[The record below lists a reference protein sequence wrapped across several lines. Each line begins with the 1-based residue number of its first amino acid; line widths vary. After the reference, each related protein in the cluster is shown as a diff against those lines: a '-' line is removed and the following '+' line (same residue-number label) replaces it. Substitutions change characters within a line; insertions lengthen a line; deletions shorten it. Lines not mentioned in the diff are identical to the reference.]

1 MHDHP
6 HHRYRMPFTSNRVR
20 MVTRLGELLAVAA
33 MGALLTPA
41 AGAQTRESGPWWPNP
56 EWGPDDQ
63 AGASNRITDT
73 KVMEA
78 LQMATTGRIYE
89 LGQVYEQGMPLFGTR
104 SYSMVLP
111 ARDPAA
117 GDNRIVANEEF
128 VSTQIGQVGTQ
139 FDGLGHVGQEVV
151 MEDGS
156 VEHVFY
162 NGFTAVE
169 MDTPG
174 GLQRLG
180 IEHVRPIVTKGV
192 LIDVAGYQGVERLP
206 NGYEVTV
213 EDLLGALAAQ
223 GMSAADLAP
232 GDALL
237 LRYGW
242 SSLWD
247 QPEAYNTNPPGIGL
261 AAAQWIIERQVTMIG
276 ADSWGS
282 EVIPNPDESLVF
294 PVHQELLTK
303 NGIFN
308 LENMQF
314 DELMDDVVYEFLFI
328 VTPIRFRGATGSP
341 ARPIAI
347 R

>member
-1 MHDHP
+1 MHDRP
-6 HHRYRMPFTSNRVR
+6 YLLHRTFPASGRRRSAMRV
-20 MVTRLGELLAVAA
+20 GASLALAA
-33 MGALLTPA
+33 FSALLTLS

-63 AGASNRITDT
+63 AGASNRITEA
-73 KVMEA
+73 KVVEA
-78 LQMATTGRIYE
+78 LQLATTGRIYE
-89 LGQVYEQGMPLFGTR
+89 LGQIYEQGMPLFGSR

-111 ARDPAA
+111 ARGPAA

-128 VSTQIGQVGTQ
+128 LSTQIGQVGTQ

-162 NGFTAVE
+162 NGFTASE
-169 MDTPG
+169 MDAPS

-180 IEHVRPIVTKGV
+180 IEHVRPIVTRGV
-192 LIDVAGYQGVERLP
+192 LIDIAGYKGVARLD
-206 NGYEVTV
+206 NSYEVTV

-223 GMSAADLAP
+223 GMSAADVTP

-247 QPEAYNTNPPGIGL
+247 QPEAYNPNPPGIGL
-261 AAAQWIIERQVTMIG
+261 AAAEWIIQRQVTMIG
-276 ADSWGS
+276 SDSWGS
-282 EVIPNPDESLVF
+282 EVIPNPDEGLVF

-308 LENMQF
+308 LENMRF
-314 DELMDDVVYEFLFI
+314 EELVDDVVYEFLFI